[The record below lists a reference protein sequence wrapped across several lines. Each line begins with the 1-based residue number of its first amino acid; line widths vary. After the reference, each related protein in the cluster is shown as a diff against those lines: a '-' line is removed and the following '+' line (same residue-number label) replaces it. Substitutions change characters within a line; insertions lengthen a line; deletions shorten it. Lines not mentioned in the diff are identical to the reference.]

1 VLRSIRASRLAGAA
15 LVALFLVGVAPS
27 QASAGPLRAGAS
39 VVDATWHVGA
49 SAGQYASDGEFASVE
64 STDPTQHSTRRAP
77 SYGVQSRLQVRAL
90 VVEGPDG
97 KRFALVKTD
106 FYIPQDL
113 IWRYAA
119 ELIANEHIGIDKHN
133 FTMAITHDHSSPMY
147 QSTSWGVWA
156 FQDVFD
162 FRFFHYMGRKMRD
175 AVKQAAS
182 RLEPV
187 KVGASVTQY
196 AFPQR
201 NVPGTAVADDGTPA
215 GFPNDYTDHDLI
227 VTRFDSVRT
236 GKPIANLVNY
246 AVHPEDLEGNDLIS
260 ADYVGHVQ
268 RFTDR
273 QTGAVTI
280 WTQGAVGNTEPEDNR
295 WHDIHARA
303 YFSHAQYAQSEFEA
317 RGIAS
322 QIVDTSNDVEKGT
335 PEDPQR
341 FAPIRTSFEPA
352 QVRFV
357 DRWFPGP
364 ASHPYPGVSS
374 CRTDSALQ
382 GDPRAPIVGLPDCQ
396 ATTSEVGAPNPI
408 RDAGITTDT
417 IQDLGLP
424 VPENYSAPA
433 YTGLEEDVSVH
444 LQAFRIGD
452 ILFTV
457 CSCEQWA
464 DQSKDIKT
472 RTDRVQG
479 DQWIGYDWYRQCTQ
493 DGNGTYG
500 GGTKGFGTG
509 TWTCPNP
516 GGGQLKALSDKLV
529 QRMHAQVV
537 NPANGWD
544 SLANAPVA
552 ESEPTD
558 LRQIWGNYT
567 HDDTSAAPTIAQQR
581 ADAAALGYKV
591 TVAMSMANDYNGYI
605 ATYREYQRGDHYRKA
620 LTAWG
625 PHSSDYMATRL
636 VKMGRY
642 LHQPDRA
649 DGKPAQ
655 GDPFPLTPNPA
666 GAQNDVVSDLV
677 EWPGGGQKVT
687 ADLAFNDRR
696 ANGIGRVADT
706 TIPAYEAQL
715 PDDTPAKIVKEPGD
729 VQRFGAAFFRW
740 NGGSNYTDNPEV
752 VVQRRVG
759 SRWVD
764 YAGQEGELPVTMKFP
779 KAEEI
784 PAYRQGGFDF
794 QWTAHF
800 EAFVAPFEL
809 IDRPRATPPGTYRF
823 VVDGKRRQG
832 GAVRSYHLESRTF
845 QVERWAGITVE
856 DLKSDNGVVSFRVGP
871 RHVRGVPNGPPMQA
885 ELGPIDYPDSYAR
898 LDMAARYIDP
908 HRWAFR
914 DPDAPT
920 DPSKVEW
927 YCRPDPDDD
936 ALKRHG
942 CSFRPWLDTGD
953 AERAIVT
960 FVDSDGDVRRVSALP
975 QGDRWVAARK
985 LGGGEAAY
993 VESGDVCDHWT
1004 NFNGAPTATI
1014 GSNVAPKNPP
1024 AGYSCLAKQ
1033 TGGGGGGNGGGGGHH
1048 GGSGGGGGTAGD
1060 DHHHGKHHSHA
1071 SNPLHV
1077 PGAKECKDRRKFSWH
1092 IHQPPGRRIV
1102 AVNLYVNGK
1111 RKLHKEGHRIT
1122 HIRIK
1127 RLPKGKFTI
1136 KIVALVNTGERV
1148 ISVRK
1153 YDGCKKGR
1161 PHTHV
1166 EQGR

>member
-1 VLRSIRASRLAGAA
+1 MPASASAGQIRAGAA
-15 LVALFLVGVAPS
+15 A
-27 QASAGPLRAGAS
+27 
-39 VVDATWHVGA
+39 VDASWHVGA
-49 SAGQYASDGEFASVE
+49 SAGQYASDGSFASVE
-64 STDPTQHSTRRAP
+64 ENDPSQHSTRRAP
-77 SYGVQSRLQVRAL
+77 SYGVQSRLSVRAI

-97 KRFALVKTD
+97 KRFAVVKTD

-133 FTMAITHDHSSPMY
+133 FTMAATHDHSSPMY

-162 FRFFHYMGRKMRD
+162 FRFFHYMGRRMRD

-187 KVGASVTQY
+187 RVGAAVTQY
-196 AFPQR
+196 DFPQR
-201 NVPGTAVADDGTPA
+201 NVPGPSTADDGTPA
-215 GFPNDYTDHDLI
+215 GFPDTYTDHDLI
-227 VTRFDSVRT
+227 VTRFESVKT
-236 GKPIANLVNY
+236 GKPIANFVNY

-260 ADYVGHVQ
+260 ADYVGHVE

-273 QTGAVTI
+273 ATGAVTI
-280 WTQGAVGNTEPEDNR
+280 WTQGAVGNTEPDDNR
-295 WHDIHARA
+295 AHDVHARA

-322 QIVDTSNDVEKGT
+322 QIIDTSNDVRNGT

-341 FAPIRTSFEPA
+341 FAPMRADFAPN
-352 QVRFV
+352 QVRFMN
-357 DRWFPGP
+357 RWFPGP

-374 CRTDSALQ
+374 CRTDQALA

-396 ATTSEVGAPNPI
+396 SAGGEAGFPPPL
-408 RDAGITTDT
+408 RDAGVTTDT

-479 DQWIGYDWYRQCTQ
+479 NQWVGYDFFPTCTQ
-493 DGNGTYG
+493 DGNGTYSG
-500 GGTKGFGTG
+500 EPNGFGTG
-509 TWTCPNP
+509 TWTCKDGRDNP
-516 GGGQLKALSDKLV
+516 IKNLPDRLV
-529 QRMHAQVV
+529 KKMHAQVT

-552 ESEPTD
+552 ESESPD
-558 LRQIWGNYT
+558 VRKIWGNYT
-567 HDDTSAAPTIAQQR
+567 HDDTSAAPTTADQR
-581 ADAAALGYKV
+581 AESAALGYKV
-591 TVAMSMANDYNGYI
+591 TVAMAMANDYNGYI

-655 GDPFPLTPNPA
+655 GDPFPLTVNPV
-666 GAQNDVVSDLV
+666 GAENDVVADQI
-677 EWPGGGQKVT
+677 EWPGGAQKVS

-696 ANGIGRVADT
+696 ANGIGGVADT
-706 TIPAYEAQL
+706 SIPAYEAEL
-715 PDDTPAKIVKEPGD
+715 PDDTPAKIVDEPKD

-759 SRWVD
+759 SRWEE
-764 YAGQEGELPVTMKFP
+764 YAGQHGELPVTLKFP
-779 KAEEI
+779 RAEEV

-794 QWTAHF
+794 RWTAHF
-800 EAFVAPFEL
+800 ESFVAPFDL
-809 IDRPRATPPGTYRF
+809 GDRPRATPPGTYRF

-832 GAVRSYHLESRTF
+832 GSVRSYHLQTREF
-845 QVERWAGITVE
+845 QVQRWAGVTVE
-856 DLKSDNGVVSFRVGP
+856 DLRSSGGVVSFSVGP
-871 RHVRGVPNGPPMQA
+871 RHVVDVPNGPAMKA
-885 ELGPIDYPDSYAR
+885 ELGPIDYPDSYSDSPFKAK
-898 LDMAARYIDP
+898 YIDP
-908 HRWAFR
+908 RRWAFR
-914 DPDAPT
+914 DPEAKT

-927 YCRPDPDDD
+927 YCRPNPDDD
-936 ALKRHG
+936 AAKVHG
-942 CSFRPWLDTGD
+942 CSFRPWLDTGN
-953 AERAIVT
+953 ARRATVT
-960 FVDSDGDVRRVSALP
+960 FVERDGDVRRVPAYL
-975 QGDRWVAARK
+975 GARGHRWVATRR
-985 LGGGEAAY
+985 LGAGEAAY
-993 VESGDVCDHWT
+993 VESGDVCDRWQ
-1004 NFNGAPTATI
+1004 NYNGAPTKSI
-1014 GSNVAPKNPP
+1014 GSKAVPDDPP
-1024 AGYSCLAKQ
+1024 PGYSCLGRAGDNGNNGGGRPV
-1033 TGGGGGGNGGGGGHH
+1033 GGGGGGVAGGEEHRGR
-1048 GGSGGGGGTAGD
+1048 TAD
-1060 DHHHGKHHSHA
+1060 
-1071 SNPLHV
+1071 NPLHV
-1077 PGAKECKDRRKFSWH
+1077 PGARDCEDRRKFSFR

-1102 AVNLYVNGK
+1102 AVNLYVDGK
-1111 RKLHKEGHRIT
+1111 RKAHKEGHRIT
-1122 HIRIK
+1122 RIRIK
-1127 RLPKGKFTI
+1127 RLPRGKFTI

-1148 ISVRK
+1148 ISVRS
-1153 YDGCKKGR
+1153 YDDCRKSGDT
-1161 PHTHV
+1161 HTHV
-1166 EQGR
+1166 EQPRTAAAR